1 MNLAIDTI
9 VVPQGA
15 EYQAV
20 CRGLK
25 QARRQKDSFGN
36 PLGLPP
42 KTFSLKRGGLYQVEQ
57 VKNPQVV
64 SIPIGMNHV
73 QQILSDRVFKVT
85 KPQRVLIMGLC
96 GSLVPQYSV
105 GDAVL
110 YQSCWNLHHEFL
122 NLDIS
127 LNTIIQQKL
136 AVDFVT
142 GLTSDRLI
150 YQAKAKHKLS
160 QQYPVSVVDMEGYGY
175 INELQQRGI
184 SVAMLRVVS
193 DNLAGN
199 IPDLSKAIDQDGNLQ
214 GLSMAI
220 AFIQNPVAATRLIK
234 GSLTGL
240 KILQEVTQKL
250 YKSQIFSS
258 F

>member
-25 QARRQKDSFGN
+25 QARRQKED
-36 PLGLPP
+36 
-42 KTFSLKRGGLYQVEQ
+42 LYQVEQ
-57 VKNPQVV
+57 VKNPEVV
-64 SIPIGMNHV
+64 SIPIGMNNV
-73 QQILSDRVFKVT
+73 QQVLADRVFKVT
-85 KPQRVLIMGLC
+85 KPQTVLIMGLC

-110 YQSCWNLHHEFL
+110 YQSCWNLDHEYL

-136 AVDFVT
+136 AVDLVT

-150 YQAKAKHKLS
+150 YQSKEKQNLS

-175 INELQQRGI
+175 IKELQHRGI

-193 DNLAGN
+193 DDLAGN
-199 IPDLSKAIDQDGNLQ
+199 IPDLTKAIDQDGNLQ
-214 GLSMAI
+214 GFSMAI
-220 AFIQNPVAATRLIK
+220 ALLQQPVAATRLIK

-240 KILQEVTQKL
+240 KILQQITYKL
-250 YKSQIFSS
+250 MVSK
-258 F
+258 

>member
-25 QARRQKDSFGN
+25 QARRQ
-36 PLGLPP
+36 
-42 KTFSLKRGGLYQVEQ
+42 RGGLYQVEQ

-64 SIPIGMNHV
+64 SIAIGMNHV
-73 QQILSDRVFKVT
+73 QQILANRVFKVT
-85 KPQRVLIMGLC
+85 KPQKVLIMGLC
-96 GSLVPQYSV
+96 GSLVPQYTV
-105 GDAVL
+105 GDPVL
-110 YQSCWNLHHEFL
+110 YQSCWNLHHEYL

-150 YQAKAKHKLS
+150 YQAKAKQKLS

-175 INELQQRGI
+175 IKELQQRGL

-193 DNLAGN
+193 DDLAGN

-220 AFIQNPVAATRLIK
+220 ALLQQPVAATRLIK

-240 KILQEVTQKL
+240 KSLQQITYKL
-250 YKSQIFSS
+250 IVSK
-258 F
+258 